1 MANVGMAT
9 VFDQTRREW
18 NEHLF
23 DKCYIFLKS
32 AKFFWT
38 EPPPHKFFSS
48 GAAPACEVFFL
59 SLSFYSLEF
68 LLYIASHYSK
78 KDICRTFFLSGLRN
92 SLKKMAEPSRL
103 IASIVYFLMIGLTL
117 FAGLSLRSPPIA
129 IFCIIGQYLAMFWYS
144 ITYIP
149 YARFFVSTDQGRCC
163 IGALRVKGVMPPKA
177 LSLEEAKND
186 NTRN

>member
-1 MANVGMAT
+1 MAT
-9 VFDQTRREW
+9 VFDLTRREW

-48 GAAPACEVFFL
+48 GAAPACEVFFFIVVIL
-59 SLSFYSLEF
+59 FTRV